1 MFKLNMTRE
10 LDDGIKIFNS
20 RIFKYIFHLKL
31 FFKNLSKN
39 PPFLAIFIKDI
50 VADHIFITFML
61 IASTQY
67 PRKKFA
73 YKGLVK

>member
-20 RIFKYIFHLKL
+20 RIFKYLFHLK
-31 FFKNLSKN
+31 FFKISTPL
-39 PPFLAIFIKDI
+39 FAIFIKDI
-50 VADHIFITFML
+50 FADHIFITFML
-61 IASTQY
+61 IAS
-67 PRKKFA
+67 RKPEKFA